1 MNFLKQ
7 KKGKIKKTLL
17 VFLVVVFRIPAKRKV
32 LFSS

>member
-7 KKGKIKKTLL
+7 KKGKIKKPLL
-17 VFLVVVFRIPAKRKV
+17 VFLVVVFRIHGKKKV

>member
-7 KKGKIKKTLL
+7 KKGKIKKPLL